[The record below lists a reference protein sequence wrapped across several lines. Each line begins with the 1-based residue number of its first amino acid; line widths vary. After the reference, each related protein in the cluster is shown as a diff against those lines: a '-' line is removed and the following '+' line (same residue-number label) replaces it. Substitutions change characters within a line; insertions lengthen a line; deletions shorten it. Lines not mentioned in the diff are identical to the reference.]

1 VYRTLSKPLMS
12 HQNAF
17 PWLSSDHLDT
27 TLAKVGILASIL
39 LLSLRLFST
48 QVLFVVIP
56 VTTGLA
62 CALYFGIH
70 RRQTTATEYPA
81 LPRWVIDVLP
91 AVVVVSLAAL
101 VGTMYVVGG
110 RSPSSYILAGT
121 IGTAI
126 LTQALLA
133 DESDLSPSLIV
144 IQVAVSAVVI
154 RLSVL
159 FVTPGF
165 VGVDIWTHVPVF
177 IDGIVDAGSL
187 SALADSKYRMAP
199 FYHTIGA
206 LATLVFGSAR
216 LGVYLSLGVV
226 VPLSVLLV
234 YATGVMIVSPRWAAV
249 ATTLFAF
256 ADQYIRWGLHIIPTS
271 LGLVFFLGAV
281 YCVTRL
287 CVTNERWVIAVLTAS
302 SLATVFTHQ
311 VSTVILLIVLGI
323 AAGALT
329 WARLLDRPTL
339 RPTRGTVA
347 GVAGVFV
354 GTLLVTGVSW
364 SVTPWYADEP
374 FLYEILDTLR
384 ATVIEE
390 AGFLALAGGGGR
402 GAGGTE
408 SVSQLGG
415 LIPFLEWLGFA
426 LLLATGIV
434 GGLAML
440 RTDHPS
446 SLTVTYLASTATM
459 FVAVFGLSLFGV
471 RAILPGRWMA
481 FMYALLAI
489 LGAVGLANLSGTASK
504 RVLLA
509 VFVVLALSYPMSMV
523 VAEKATLDSPAF
535 EETHPRFSY
544 TDAEIAAVE
553 TIRGIYPSEETDID
567 SDHPYRT
574 VFGQLGGYT
583 AWTAEVDE
591 SGPTRD
597 HPVIRRAYQSRG
609 PAVVHT
615 TDPSRSV
622 LTPTVSADRLC
633 PPTRNKVYAN
643 DEVSM
648 CTSTSVTGGAV

>member
-1 VYRTLSKPLMS
+1 MS
-12 HQNAF
+12 HQSAF
-17 PWLSSDHLDT
+17 PWLSTDRLDT
-27 TLAKVGILASIL
+27 TLAKVGILASVL

-62 CALYFGIH
+62 CALYFGVH
-70 RRQTTATEYPA
+70 RRQTTDTEYPA
-81 LPRWVIDVLP
+81 LPRRVIDILP
-91 AVVVVSLAAL
+91 AVVIVSLTAL
-101 VGTMYVVGG
+101 VGTMYAAGG
-110 RSPSSYILAGT
+110 RSPSSYFLAGAV
-121 IGTAI
+121 GTAI

-144 IQVAVSAVVI
+144 TQVAVSAVVI

-177 IDGIVDAGSL
+177 IDSIVDTGSL
-187 SALADSKYRMAP
+187 SAIADSKYSMAP

-206 LATLVFGSAR
+206 LAALVFGSAR

-271 LGLVFFLGAV
+271 LGLVFFLGAI

-287 CVTNERWVIAVLTAS
+287 CITNERWVIAVLMVS

-311 VSTVILLIVLGI
+311 VSTVILLIFLGI

-329 WARLLDRPTL
+329 LARLRGRPAL
-339 RPTRGTVA
+339 RPSRESVA

-354 GTLLVTGVSW
+354 GTLLVTGASW

-374 FLYEILDTLR
+374 FLYEILNTLR

-390 AGFLALAGGGGR
+390 AGFLALAGGNGSST
-402 GAGGTE
+402 GGTE
-408 SVSQLGG
+408 SVSQLAGV
-415 LIPFLEWLGFA
+415 IPFVEWLGFA

-440 RTDHPS
+440 RTDHPM
-446 SLTVTYLASTATM
+446 SLTLTYLASTATM
-459 FVAVFGLSLFGV
+459 FVAVFGLSLFGI
-471 RAILPGRWMA
+471 RTILPGRWMA

-489 LGAVGLANLSGTASK
+489 LGVVGLANLSGTASK
-504 RVLLA
+504 RVLVA
-509 VFVVLALSYPMSMV
+509 VFVLLAVSYPMSMV

-535 EETHPRFSY
+535 EETYPRFSY
-544 TDAEIAAVE
+544 TGAEIAAVE
-553 TIRGIYPSEETDID
+553 TISAIYPSDGTTDID

-574 VFGQLGGYT
+574 LFGRLGGYT
-583 AWTAEVDE
+583 GWTTEVGE
-591 SGPTRD
+591 AGPTRD
-597 HPVIRRAYQSRG
+597 HPVIRRAYQSHG
-609 PAVVHT
+609 PAVVHA
-615 TDPSRSV
+615 TDPPRSV
-622 LTPTVSADRLC
+622 LAPMVNAERLC
-633 PPTRNKVYAN
+633 PPTRNKVYTS
-643 DEVSM
+643 DKVSM
-648 CTSTSVTGGAV
+648 CTSTPVTGGAV